1 MDLPGASCIAAGTHR
16 PFKLRGFA
24 LFLHPRARNLQTLY
38 SETDPFLRSHPR
50 SSRRSPRVIPD
61 RTHRRAD
68 WSYLAVLQAYT
79 ITPTLVALM
88 LWVPVCLMLAS
99 RKTGGKKFKKVS
111 DRF

>member
-1 MDLPGASCIAAGTHR
+1 M
-16 PFKLRGFA
+16 
-24 LFLHPRARNLQTLY
+24 
-38 SETDPFLRSHPR
+38 
-50 SSRRSPRVIPD
+50 
-61 RTHRRAD
+61 
-68 WSYLAVLQAYT
+68 LQAYT